1 MLSQLSV
8 QNFALVDQLELEF
21 LGRMTVVTG
30 ETGTGKSIML
40 DALGLALGDRSETGY
55 IGNHAEKAEIH
66 AGFDLSDN
74 QNAINWLTERELAT
88 NQPECI
94 LRRVIGKDGRSR
106 GYINGAPSTVNDM
119 KVLGEML
126 IDIHSQHEH
135 QSLLRRDTQRRLL
148 DEFAGAIET
157 ANSVAGLFHEYK
169 RTTTRLYEL
178 TDSNEAQT
186 ARLQLLSYQAE
197 ELKQLKIE
205 PREHESLEVE
215 QKKLAN
221 AESILIHCND
231 AIEMCLTNDQ
241 GSAIELLSKTVQRL
255 ESIDIKDIHPIA
267 EMLGSAR
274 IQVEEA
280 IHDLE
285 SYTSDFEID
294 PVRLGEVEDRLTT
307 IYDLCRKH
315 RVEPNEIQ
323 QLEQQINAELESLNN
338 IDNDIAEL
346 EHAAAKIEEAYSKEA
361 RKLSSIRKQAADK
374 LRAKV
379 SKQLADLGM
388 PGATFLVELTS
399 SDNCQPSVRGAE
411 EIEFLISTNPGQ
423 EPRALNKIASGGEL
437 SRISLAIQVVTADT
451 SQVPTLIFDEVDVGI
466 GGAVA
471 EVVGSLLRK
480 LGHKAQIICVT
491 HLPQVAAQGHQHLR
505 VVKLSDKQQNRT
517 EIEQLNTT
525 EKVEEI
531 ARMLGGIEMTDQSM
545 AHAEEMFNTAQI

>member
-186 ARLQLLSYQAE
+186 ARLQLLSYQAK

-241 GSAIELLSKTVQRL
+241 GSVIELLSKTVQQL

>member
-1 MLSQLSV
+1 
-8 QNFALVDQLELEF
+8 
-21 LGRMTVVTG
+21 
-30 ETGTGKSIML
+30 
-40 DALGLALGDRSETGY
+40 
-55 IGNHAEKAEIH
+55 
-66 AGFDLSDN
+66 
-74 QNAINWLTERELAT
+74 
-88 NQPECI
+88 
-94 LRRVIGKDGRSR
+94 
-106 GYINGAPSTVNDM
+106 
-119 KVLGEML
+119 
-126 IDIHSQHEH
+126 
-135 QSLLRRDTQRRLL
+135 
-148 DEFAGAIET
+148 
-157 ANSVAGLFHEYK
+157 
-169 RTTTRLYEL
+169 
-178 TDSNEAQT
+178 
-186 ARLQLLSYQAE
+186 
-197 ELKQLKIE
+197 
-205 PREHESLEVE
+205 
-215 QKKLAN
+215 
-221 AESILIHCND
+221 
-231 AIEMCLTNDQ
+231 MCLTNDQ
-241 GSAIELLSKTVQRL
+241 GSVIELLSKTVQQL